1 MRPTTWVP
9 ALAAVLSSTPGGGV
23 MSTTT
28 TDSAPQ
34 VPMPP
39 PSSRGWARRR
49 RGRLLA
55 GLAGVVLLAAAVA
68 WATGAFSSQPG
79 HSTGVSDNGYPTSIT
94 TISEGSLSSQTSADG
109 TLEYTTPGGSGYSVV
124 NRASGTFSMLPRTG
138 AVFSRG
144 QALYRVSNDP
154 VILLYGNTPVYRA
167 LSEGDSGPD
176 VRELNQNLVALGYA
190 TRSQLDPTSD
200 YFSYETRDA
209 LERSQHKLGEEET
222 GSLSEGQAVFLPGQ
236 ARISTVNAILGTNA
250 QPGSAVMQATSTSRQ
265 VVVNLD
271 ASEQS
276 EIKIGDQVQI
286 TLPDGQTTPGVAS
299 SIGTVASASASNS
312 SSQDPSSTT
321 LPVYITLRHPQAAG
335 NLDQAP
341 VTVEI
346 TTGEVSRALI
356 VPVDAL
362 LALSGG
368 YAVETVGAHGV
379 HQLVAV
385 TLGTFDDAAG
395 NVQITGEVQ
404 AGERIVVP
412 NV

>member
-1 MRPTTWVP
+1 
-9 ALAAVLSSTPGGGV
+9 

-28 TDSAPQ
+28 TAPGPR
-34 VPMPP
+34 VPP
-39 PSSRGWARRR
+39 PRGPRGWARHR
-49 RGRLLA
+49 RGRPLA
-55 GLAGVVLLAAAVA
+55 GLVVLVLLAAAGA
-68 WATGAFSSQPG
+68 WGSGAFSTQPG
-79 HSTGVSDNGYPTSIT
+79 QATGVSDNGYPTSIT
-94 TISEGSLSSQTSADG
+94 TISEGALSSQTSTDG
-109 TLEYTTPGGSGYSVV
+109 TLQYTTPGGSEYSVV
-124 NRASGTFSMLPRTG
+124 NQASGTFSKLPRAG

-144 QALYRVSNDP
+144 QVLYRISNDP
-154 VILLYGNTPVYRA
+154 VILLYGNTPVYRT

-176 VRELNQNLVALGYA
+176 VRELNRNLVALGYA
-190 TRSQLDPTSD
+190 TRSQLDPASD
-200 YFSYETRDA
+200 YFSYQTRYA
-209 LERSQHKLGEEET
+209 LERAQQKLGEEQT

-236 ARISTVNAILGTNA
+236 ARISAVSAILGTSA
-250 QPGSAVMQATSTSRQ
+250 RPGSTVMQATSTSRQ

-286 TLPDGQTTPGVAS
+286 TLPDGQTTPGVVS
-299 SIGTVASASASNS
+299 SIGTIASSPANNS
-312 SSQDPSSTT
+312 SGPGPSSPT
-321 LPVYITLRHPQAAG
+321 LPVYIALKHPQAAG

-346 TTGEVSRALI
+346 TTGEVRDALF

-362 LALSGG
+362 LAFSGGG

-379 HQLVAV
+379 HKLVAV

>member
-1 MRPTTWVP
+1 
-9 ALAAVLSSTPGGGV
+9 
-23 MSTTT
+23 
-28 TDSAPQ
+28 
-34 VPMPP
+34 
-39 PSSRGWARRR
+39 
-49 RGRLLA
+49 
-55 GLAGVVLLAAAVA
+55 
-68 WATGAFSSQPG
+68 
-79 HSTGVSDNGYPTSIT
+79 
-94 TISEGSLSSQTSADG
+94 
-109 TLEYTTPGGSGYSVV
+109 V
-124 NRASGTFSMLPRTG
+124 NQASGTFSRLPRAG

-144 QALYRVSNDP
+144 QVLYRVSDNP

-176 VRELNQNLVALGYA
+176 VRELNRNLVALGYA
-190 TRSQLDPTSD
+190 TPSQLDPTSD
-200 YFSYETRDA
+200 YFSYETQNA
-209 LERSQHKLGEEET
+209 LERAQHKLGEQET

-236 ARISTVNAILGTNA
+236 PRISTINAILGT
-250 QPGSAVMQATSTSRQ
+250 SARQGAAIMQATSTSRQ

-276 EIKIGDQVQI
+276 EIKIGDQAQI

-299 SIGTVASASASNS
+299 SIGTVASSSASNLS
-312 SSQDPSSTT
+312 SSGPSSQT
-321 LPVYITLRHPQAAG
+321 LPVYITLKHPQAAG

-346 TTGEVSRALI
+346 TTGEIRNALF

-362 LALSGG
+362 LALSGGG

-379 HQLVAV
+379 HKLVAV

-395 NVQITGEVQ
+395 TVQITGAVK
-404 AGERIVVP
+404 AGEPIVVP